1 MDTSHLF
8 TAALQLQS
16 PWKVGSVDFRDADGG
31 RQELHIMIGFEPGAR
46 FHCPETGCRE
56 DACPVHDRRERVWR
70 HLNFFQYK
78 AFIHAAMPRVTCPE
92 HGVRTVPAPWARPGS
107 GFTLLFEAWAVEMA
121 RHLPAG
127 TLAGQLDETSRRG
140 HNYITVVADLVEHDV
155 INVTPGKDPATV
167 ERFSRDFM
175 DHNGVPEYVRLVACD
190 MSLGFR
196 KGIREHLP
204 HARRI
209 VDRFHVAR
217 HANEAVDKAGKTEG
231 RSNPLLKRTEYLW
244 LRNEESLT
252 ELQVE
257 TKRNLTRQR
266 LKTGRACRMREV
278 LQDICTD
285 RRTPSEA
292 WVRLHR
298 LCSWMM
304 HSRLEPMKDFA
315 RMVRRHFAEI
325 VAYFEHPYTNAV
337 LEGADSVIQNVK
349 RRARGFRDMDYFATM
364 IYLTCGRLDLKA
376 VTTT

>member
-1 MDTSHLF
+1 
-8 TAALQLQS
+8 
-16 PWKVGSVDFRDADGG
+16 
-31 RQELHIMIGFEPGAR
+31 MIIQA
-46 FHCPETGCRE
+46 
-56 DACPVHDRRERVWR
+56 
-70 HLNFFQYK
+70 
-78 AFIHAAMPRVTCPE
+78 VTRC
-92 HGVRTVPAPWARPGS
+92 GYRPIGI
-107 GFTLLFEAWAVEMA
+107 
-121 RHLPAG
+121 
-127 TLAGQLDETSRRG
+127 DETSRRG

-155 INVTPGKDPATV
+155 INVTPGKDSTTV

-196 KGIREHLP
+196 KGIRECLP
-204 HARRI
+204 NVRRI
-209 VDRFHVAR
+209 VDRFHVVR
-217 HANEAVDKAGKTEG
+217 HASEAVGKAGKTEG
-231 RSNPLLKRTEYLW
+231 RSNPLLKRAECLW
-244 LRNEESLT
+244 LRNGESLT

-257 TKRNLTRQR
+257 TKRNLTGQR

-278 LQDICTD
+278 PQDVYAD
-285 RRTPSEA
+285 GRTPSEA

-315 RMVRRHFAEI
+315 RMVRRHFAGI
-325 VAYFEHPYTNAV
+325 VAYFKHPYTNAV
-337 LEGADSVIQNVK
+337 LEGADSVIRNVK